1 MAAGDSTF
9 HLSVITP
16 EAMVIDLDVN
26 AASFQAHDGE
36 IGLLPKRA
44 PLMCQLGIGTLRYS
58 APEGSAK
65 LFIDGGFAQVVDN
78 DVTVLTQSAKLPEE
92 IDADAA
98 RKDLAAAHEM
108 KNTDETAYQA
118 RNDAIRRAQ
127 VQIKLAK
134 S

>member
-16 EAMVIDLDVN
+16 EAQVLDLDVHS
-26 AASFQAHDGE
+26 ASFQAHDGE

-44 PLMCQLGIGTLRYS
+44 PLMCQLGIGTLRYA
-58 APEGSAK
+58 APTGSAK

-78 DVTVLTQSAKLPEE
+78 EVTVLTQSAKLPEE
-92 IDADAA
+92 IDAAAA
-98 RKDLAAAHEM
+98 RKDLDAAHEM
-108 KNTDETAYQA
+108 KNTDEAAYQA

-127 VQIKLAK
+127 VQIKLAGK
-134 S
+134 